1 MISVSFWEK
10 MNAAYHDMVDLKVSL
25 GYSALTYTAAH
36 ILPFLEYGTAAFPNA
51 EEITKEMLDSW
62 LTVRKFATDNTRK
75 HVIINLRHFTRYLN
89 AVGYT
94 AFVPTEDYNIKIQ
107 RYQPYI
113 FTDFELRCL
122 FDEIDDVKPCA
133 RSHAELILPV
143 LFRLEL
149 CCGMRPNE
157 PLSLRTEDV
166 DLRSGDIFIRKSKRG
181 KDRHIIISED
191 MRKLCARYDQ
201 LAGRHEW
208 FFQHWDGGRFSSTWA
223 RNRFNRA
230 WIRSG
235 LSSGKNMPRPYDLR
249 HNFATRVLMRW
260 VDEKRDV
267 MALIPFLSTYMGH
280 VSLEETMYYIHL
292 LPERLKASPGINWD
306 MLGEIY
312 KTEGAFYEEN

>member
-1 MISVSFWEK
+1 MSFWEK
-10 MNAAYHDMVDLKVSL
+10 INTAYYDMVNLKVSL
-25 GYSALTYTAAH
+25 GYCKDTYRPSQV
-36 ILPFLEYGTAAFPNA
+36 LPFVEYCANKFPDA
-51 EEITKEMLDSW
+51 KEITKEMLDSW
-62 LTVRKFATDNTRK
+62 LIAREFATDNTRK
-75 HVIINLRHFTRYLN
+75 HIIINIRHFTRYLN

-94 AFVPTEDYNIKIQ
+94 AFAPTEDYNIKIQ

-113 FTDFELRCL
+113 FTDFELRRL
-122 FDEIDDVKPCA
+122 FDAIDDVKPCA

-166 DLRSGDIFIRKSKRG
+166 DLKTGDIFIRKSKRG

-191 MRKLCARYDQ
+191 MRELCTRYDQ
-201 LAGRHEW
+201 LAGQREW
-208 FFQHWDGGRFSSTWA
+208 FFQHWGGGRFSSKWA
-223 RNRFNRA
+223 RNHFNRA

-235 LSSGKNMPRPYDLR
+235 LSNGKKMPRPYDLR
-249 HNFATRVLMRW
+249 HSFATRALMRW
-260 VDEKRDV
+260 VDDKRNV
-267 MALIPFLSTYMGH
+267 MVLIPFLSTYMGH

-306 MLGEIY
+306 MLREIY
-312 KTEGAFYEEN
+312 KAEEASHEEN